1 MKRATLP
8 LIIVLLVAGLIAGQV
23 LSSYVLSSGS
33 SGIFMI
39 LCAIIF
45 LVGFF
50 AFAIWQMV
58 SSSGKVKV
66 ADSALRRDVIKF
78 EPHPDLATLYIARP
92 QIVGIA
98 IALPIIINDVNT
110 IWTKGKTFYR
120 LDLPAGTYT
129 LTGNKKCKKDLSLNL
144 NAGEIT
150 YVEQEILVGMMS
162 GGYGFNQTNDPV
174 AAHKDIQV
182 CKLLQAP
189 EIK

>member
-8 LIIVLLVAGLIAGQV
+8 LIIALLVAGLIAGQV
-23 LSSYVLSSGS
+23 LSSYMLSSGS
-33 SGIFMI
+33 GGIFMI
-39 LCAIIF
+39 LCAIF

-50 AFAIWQMV
+50 AFAIWKMV
-58 SSSGKVKV
+58 SSSGKIKV
-66 ADSALRRDVIKF
+66 ADSALRREVIKF
-78 EPHPDLATLYIARP
+78 QPNPDLATLYIARP
-92 QIVGIA
+92 QIVGFA
-98 IALPIIINDVNT
+98 IAFPIIINDVNT

-129 LTGNKKCKKDLSLNL
+129 LTGNKKCKQDISLNL

-150 YVEQEILVGMMS
+150 YVEQEILMGMMS
-162 GGYGFNQTNDPV
+162 GGYGFKLITDP
-174 AAHKDIQV
+174 ATAHEGIKV